1 MAVILLFFLIQTYR
15 FATISSMNMGEA
27 KMTKRGLMI
36 YLPANFFIN
45 RGQVIGARQSVRPSD
60 KRFGKGR
67 FTGNN

>member
-27 KMTKRGLMI
+27 KLAKRGLMI

-45 RGQVIGARQSVRPSD
+45 RGQAIGQAIR
-60 KRFGKGR
+60 
-67 FTGNN
+67 